1 MQTADIKRGGARP
14 GAGRKCLDPPYRK
27 HSVTFSVSWE
37 AAIKLREIRN
47 AGRNINGLIEMYI
60 LDLYEEAFHREP
72 IVIPK

>member
-1 MQTADIKRGGARP
+1 MSQGGARP
-14 GAGRKCLDPPYRK
+14 GSGRKRLDPPYKK

-37 AAIKLREIRN
+37 AAIKLGEIRST
-47 AGRNINGLIEMYI
+47 GRNINGLIEMYI